1 MTLDHGHPESCQCDD
16 CLDEREDRI
25 IELLV
30 DHYRR
35 AHGDERAE
43 WYAEQLRR
51 FKRRATRE
59 DSKPSTPNE
68 RKRER

>member
-1 MTLDHGHPESCQCDD
+1 MTLDHVHPESCQCDD

-43 WYAEQLRR
+43 WYGEQLRR
-51 FKRRATRE
+51 FKRRATGRGSE
-59 DSKPSTPNE
+59 PSTPNE
-68 RKRER
+68 RT